1 MLMRQ
6 SKETH
11 RTVPCVKNSQP
22 NATWKGDHEISK
34 ALSSEMLNI
43 ANRQV
48 DGSLSGR
55 TVDGVARELRQHN
68 YAYIVTHP
76 VVKVFENSDIGGMD
90 PNMGDYD
97 YNAKGFEN
105 PIAWREVIPE
115 WLDGKITAVAKK
127 VFNLS

>member
-1 MLMRQ
+1 
-6 SKETH
+6 
-11 RTVPCVKNSQP
+11 
-22 NATWKGDHEISK
+22 
-34 ALSSEMLNI
+34 
-43 ANRQV
+43 
-48 DGSLSGR
+48 
-55 TVDGVARELRQHN
+55 
-68 YAYIVTHP
+68 
-76 VVKVFENSDIGGMD
+76 MD